1 MADMVSVSFESSEP
15 RRGCRRPGPGAGAA
29 GPGGPSARELAP
41 RRSESG
47 GRAGHAGP
55 DAELTA
61 LRPGRQRG
69 AEAAFYSE
77 LEPYGVPFDVI
88 GLSSYSILGDGPISD
103 MRAGTAG
110 R

>member
-1 MADMVSVSFESSEP
+1 MPADVIYTSFGGSA
-15 RRGCRRPGPGAGAA
+15 RRGSGGARPCRVSRDRAA
-29 GPGGPSARELAP
+29 VGRELAP